1 MMEETKKNERFTLAE
16 LLNGRFFER
25 DLFVRNKVLLFVVFL
40 MFLANITVRFKAAK
54 VLREVDTLELEVKEL
69 RAHSIAVASDI
80 IKLTRPS
87 EILDRI
93 KSSNLGLES
102 SKVPPRR
109 IYVEKE

>member
-1 MMEETKKNERFTLAE
+1 MEEAKKNEKFTLAE

-25 DLFVRNKVLLFVVFL
+25 DLFVRNKVLLFVIFL
-40 MFLANITVRFKAAK
+40 MFLANISVRYKTAK
-54 VLREVDTLELEVKEL
+54 VLRQVDTMELEVKEL
-69 RAHSIAVASDI
+69 RAHSISVAADV

-93 KSSNLGLES
+93 KNSNLGLEA

-109 IYVEKE
+109 LYVEKEK